1 MPRTAV
7 VPLEDVDGADLP
19 ELSPADQAGVEALI
33 AGQTAVSAY
42 LIAHPNSTKRIAWSN
57 AVKWR
62 KRADIRAWIDA
73 ALDAQSARHAL
84 SKDDYRARFLD
95 LARKAEAAGNFS
107 AAAKCAELAGKL
119 DGMFVE
125 RVQTVGNAPR
135 PEELL
140 SALQSVLSA
149 PLVRAVAGELGLP
162 VPPEVEAAARAA
174 EGQITR

>member
-1 MPRTAV
+1 M
-7 VPLEDVDGADLP
+7 VPLEDIDAEGLP
-19 ELSPADQAGVEALI
+19 ELKEEDQAGIEALLAGATTVEAYMI
-33 AGQTAVSAY
+33 ARPGSSRK
-42 LIAHPNSTKRIAWSN
+42 HAWQV
-57 AVKWR
+57 ATKWR
-62 KRADIRAWIDA
+62 NSQRIRMWLDA
-73 ALDAQSARHAL
+73 ATDAQLARKAL
-84 SKDDYRARFLD
+84 SREDYRARFLD
-95 LARKAEAAGNFS
+95 MARKAERAGNFS

-174 EGQITR
+174 EGSVVVNT